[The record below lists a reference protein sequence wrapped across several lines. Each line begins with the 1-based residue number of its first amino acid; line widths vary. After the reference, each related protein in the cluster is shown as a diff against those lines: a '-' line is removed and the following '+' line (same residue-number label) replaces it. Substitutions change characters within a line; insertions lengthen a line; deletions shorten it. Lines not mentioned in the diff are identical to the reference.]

1 MIELRGM
8 NDFYKYYKELKQL
21 PVEVQE
27 EMRQTLVILDESYGE
42 LDNRLLE
49 GGKVL
54 IVEDKKDAEGVNN
67 EYDLTM
73 YEFADEIQTNNGNYM
88 IILVIFGTENNIM
101 IVGKKEILQSY
112 L

>member
-1 MIELRGM
+1 MIALRGM
-8 NDFYKYYKELKQL
+8 NDFYKQYKELKQL
-21 PVEVQE
+21 PIGVQE
-27 EMRQTLVILDESYGE
+27 EIRQILMTLDESYGE
-42 LDNRLLE
+42 PDNRLLE

-54 IVEDKKDAEGVNN
+54 LIEDKKDAEEVNN

-73 YEFADEIQTNNGNYM
+73 YEFADEIQTKDGDYL

-101 IVGKKEILQSY
+101 IIGKKEILQPY

>member
-21 PVEVQE
+21 PVDVQE
-27 EMRQTLVILDESYGE
+27 EIRQTLVTLDESYGE
-42 LDNRLLE
+42 PDNRLLE

-54 IVEDKKDAEGVNN
+54 LIEDKRDAEEINN
-67 EYDLTM
+67 KYDLTM
-73 YEFADEIQTNNGNYM
+73 YEFTDEIQTNDGNFLEIL
-88 IILVIFGTENNIM
+88 IIWGTENNIM
-101 IVGKKEILQSY
+101 IIGKKEILKSY

>member
-8 NDFYKYYKELKQL
+8 NDFYKYYKKLKQL

-27 EMRQTLVILDESYGE
+27 EIRQTLVTLDESYGE
-42 LDNRLLE
+42 PDNRLLE

-54 IVEDKKDAEGVNN
+54 LIEDKKDAEQVNN
-67 EYDLTM
+67 DYDLRM
-73 YEFADEIQTNNGNYM
+73 HEFADEIQTNDGNYL

-101 IVGKKEILQSY
+101 IVGRKEILQSY